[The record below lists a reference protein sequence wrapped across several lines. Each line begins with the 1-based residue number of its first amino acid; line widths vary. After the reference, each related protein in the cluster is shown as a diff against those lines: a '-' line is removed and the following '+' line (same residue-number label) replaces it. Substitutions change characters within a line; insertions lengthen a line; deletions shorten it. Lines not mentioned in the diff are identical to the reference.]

1 MIRKSAL
8 VQALLFLM
16 FGALTVNLSNA
27 QQDPQYTHY
36 MYNTLSINPAYA
48 GQRDNLS
55 IVGLHRTQW
64 VGIDGAPQTQSL
76 GIHSPLRNERLALG
90 LNVVVDALG
99 PARESFID
107 ANFAYSIPIND
118 NNTEL
123 AFGLKAGWHNIST
136 DWSKGRF
143 QTLTNPLF
151 QENINLHSLIIGTGL
166 YLSNTNWYLGVS
178 IPNFLTTKH
187 YDDFQESLATERL
200 HYFFTG
206 GYVFDLSSNVKLKP
220 AFLVKAT
227 SGAPLIADI
236 SANALFND
244 KFTLGLAWRW
254 DDSISGLAGFQV
266 NKSMYIGYGYDLTT
280 SDLNNYNSGTHEIIL
295 RFEIMKRGRMVSPR
309 FF

>member
-1 MIRKSAL
+1 M
-8 VQALLFLM
+8 
-16 FGALTVNLSNA
+16 
-27 QQDPQYTHY
+27 
-36 MYNTLSINPAYA
+36 
-48 GQRDNLS
+48 
-55 IVGLHRTQW
+55 
-64 VGIDGAPQTQSL
+64 
-76 GIHSPLRNERLALG
+76 
-90 LNVVVDALG
+90 
-99 PARESFID
+99 
-107 ANFAYSIPIND
+107 
-118 NNTEL
+118 
-123 AFGLKAGWHNIST
+123 
-136 DWSKGRF
+136 
-143 QTLTNPLF
+143 
-151 QENINLHSLIIGTGL
+151 
-166 YLSNTNWYLGVS
+166 
-178 IPNFLTTKH
+178 TTKH